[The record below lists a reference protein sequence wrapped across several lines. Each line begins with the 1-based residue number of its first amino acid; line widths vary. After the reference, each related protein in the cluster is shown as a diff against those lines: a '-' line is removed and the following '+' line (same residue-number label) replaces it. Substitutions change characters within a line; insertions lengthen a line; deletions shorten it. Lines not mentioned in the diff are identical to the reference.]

1 MKVNVYYGGRG
12 LLEDPTLFV
21 VEKIIQV
28 LQELRVEVTRYNM
41 YEDKS
46 GIATLPEYVEGL
58 RWRDSGSESGMVWHW
73 RLYAAVSGY
82 VLAVW

>member
-28 LQELRVEVTRYNM
+28 LQELRVEVTRYIVDCNT
-41 YEDKS
+41 S
-46 GIATLPEYVEGL
+46 EYVEGL